1 MAEREMKSF
10 VFYPTFL
17 QAVESLRNNGNEI
30 LADKLLKAIV
40 DYGIYGE
47 YDDSDPIIN
56 AIMVQTVFSIDKS
69 YNNYQNCIING
80 SKGGAKKKYSDDQ
93 IYELI
98 DKGMT
103 HKQIAEQLG
112 CSTKTI
118 QRALGKRPQ
127 ETEIKKFTF

>member
-17 QAVESLRNNGNEI
+17 QAVESLRNNGNEV
-30 LADKLLKAIV
+30 LANKLLKAIV

-69 YNNYQNCIING
+69 YSNYQNCIING
-80 SKGGAKKKYSDDQ
+80 SKGGAKKKYNDDQ

-103 HKQIAEQLG
+103 HKQIAQQLG

>member
-40 DYGIYGE
+40 DYGVYGE

-56 AIMVQTVFSIDKS
+56 AIMIQTVFSIDKS

-103 HKQIAEQLG
+103 HKQIAQQLG

-118 QRALGKRPQ
+118 QRALGKRSQ